1 MLRLLR
7 TVQLLLPMSA
17 ARMMAREAP
26 AMPDIEE
33 YRDVPIRA
41 YNVRRRC
48 RPLWQAIAARTTT
61 SERQLVLLPTS
72 GLGDMAN
79 AFVAATYLAFRHA
92 LRLRALDHRG
102 FNDFGRYFS
111 RWSAGGT
118 KLALGG
124 SELPVPMDTLFKVPA
139 RWEHSKV
146 RILAPGVA
154 HIDLTHSGG
163 RWAEGSDASRFDA
176 AMRNESMTWIFLF
189 AGNAEHSKMRQNGL
203 VDAWLPDPI
212 GKGRVGEWDHCALRY
227 AMNIKRHIVQTVP
240 PKPADVL
247 IGIHIRALRFLR
259 ALGPNASSVVKAPN
273 LREKNAHAW
282 SGSTRGAL
290 QALNWPKGATYF
302 QRTTASYISKIG
314 SGELSLTEAL
324 AKFSKDAQAPP
335 PSVELLPHI
344 HDDTFFL
351 DVAWNESDFDGLR
364 RHASTIERRVP
375 AGRSVKWLV
384 LADSP
389 SLLKLLRTAWR
400 DHVVAWEPSVPLHV
414 SWTSQTSGGVYW
426 SDRKHDEGSLRVDL
440 SAQYADW
447 LALGACDYIL
457 TTGSGFSTSAQ
468 RYSAAVRTVFSQGG
482 GYPAS
487 RRVLGAVRL
496 GVKVL

>member
-7 TVQLLLPMSA
+7 TMQLLLPMSA
-17 ARMMAREAP
+17 ARMMAWEAP

-33 YRDVPIRA
+33 YRDIPIRA

-48 RPLWQAIAARTTT
+48 HPLWEAIAARTTT

-124 SELPVPMDTLFKVPA
+124 SELPVPMDTLLKVPT

-273 LREKNAHAW
+273 LREKNAQAW

-290 QALNWPKGATYF
+290 RALNWPKGATF
-302 QRTTASYISKIG
+302 A
-314 SGELSLTEAL
+314 
-324 AKFSKDAQAPP
+324 
-335 PSVELLPHI
+335 LLPRI

-351 DVAWNESDFDGLR
+351 DVAWNASDFDGLR
-364 RHASTIERRVP
+364 RHASAIERRVP

-487 RRVLGAVRL
+487 RRVLGAVRS